1 MVSRPRPARRPCF
14 FGLSAVVALFLAA
27 PAWAVAGIT
36 VTPRTLSTAEGGSAQ
51 TFTVRLAIQ
60 PGADVEIDIRSN
72 DPTEGTVSPAILW
85 FGPTARTVVVGRTP
99 RNISRW
105 DDARTVT
112 VRPKDDTVAGLA
124 QEYTI
129 TLDAGSVDDNGIVQD
144 AYDNDDAGV
153 PNRTVTAVND
163 GTDAPD
169 ETVRVSGTSS
179 AGVGHPRDVLV
190 TGDTVDEPD
199 ETIRVTLRRPTN
211 ATGTPTGTIGD
222 DDPTPQATLARASGA
237 ATTPTVAAAPV
248 SPAVGADFRVSANR
262 RPGIDGPGRTR

>member
-1 MVSRPRPARRPCF
+1 MVLRAVGRRR
-14 FGLSAVVALFLAA
+14 AV
-27 PAWAVAGIT
+27 PGGPGIT

-72 DPTEGTVSPAILW
+72 DPTEGTVSPTILW
-85 FGPTARTVVVGRTP
+85 LGPTARTVVVGRTP
-99 RNISRW
+99 RNIYRR

-129 TLDAGSVDDNGIVQD
+129 TLDAGSVDDNGVVQD

-153 PNRTVTAVND
+153 PNRTVTAVDD

-169 ETVRVSGTSS
+169 ETV
-179 AGVGHPRDVLV
+179 
-190 TGDTVDEPD
+190 
-199 ETIRVTLRRPTN
+199 RVTLRRPTN

-222 DDPTPQATLARASGA
+222 DDPTPQAALALAPASIAEDGGAATVTATLDRASGA